1 MRNKELVEKYRE
13 VRKELHVAFMK
24 LEKMYYKVC
33 REEPRRVLCDRRV
46 EEYLIMAV
54 KRIYNGCK
62 VTCQG

>member
-33 REEPRRVLCDRRV
+33 REARSGVVSWNER
-46 EEYLIMAV
+46 
-54 KRIYNGCK
+54 KS
-62 VTCQG
+62 